1 MKRLALLLF
10 FIVSLGELLSGLM
23 HWRELHV
30 VCKPLILITLGV
42 YYWLKASRHRSAVVV
57 VAIIFSFGGDTLLMF
72 DTSDPIFFIL
82 GLVSFLISHIFYILA
97 YRQHRIEKLT
107 DGLQGIQRIRL
118 AFPVILAGTGLVI
131 VLYPV
136 LGALR
141 FPVMAYALVLVL
153 MVLNALFRLG
163 RTNSKS
169 FWMVFGGA
177 LLFMISD
184 SLLAINKFLQ
194 PLPQSGLLVMTTY
207 ITAQYLLVEGLCT
220 HFLSPDKPSSIVSS
234 ETGKR

>member
-1 MKRLALLLF
+1 MKKTALLLF
-10 FIVSLGELLSGLM
+10 FIVSLGELLSGVI
-23 HWRELHV
+23 HSRELHII
-30 VCKPLILITLGV
+30 CKPLILITLGV
-42 YYWLKASRHRSAVVV
+42 YYWLNASQHRSTLVLG
-57 VAIIFSFGGDTLLMF
+57 AIIFSFGGDTLLMF
-72 DTSDPIFFIL
+72 DTSDTIFFTL

-97 YRQHRIEKLT
+97 YRQHRDEQLT

-118 AFPVILAGTGLVI
+118 AFPIILAGTGLVI

-153 MVLNALFRLG
+153 MVLNALFRFG

-177 LLFMISD
+177 LLFMVSD

-194 PLPQSGLLVMTTY
+194 PLPQSGLLVMITY
-207 ITAQYLLVEGLCT
+207 ITAQYLLIEGLCA
-220 HFLSPDKPSSIVSS
+220 HFGNPK
-234 ETGKR
+234 K